1 MTKLLKNIK
10 AHSKWA
16 YDLIEE
22 VNGEIS
28 LVLVEV
34 DYPSN
39 FTHVLAIVDGVVEI
53 VPYVD
58 RTAADAVGL
67 QLDAA
72 GCACVR
78 IE

>member
-10 AHSKWA
+10 AYSKWA

-22 VNGEIS
+22 ENGEIS

-34 DYPSN
+34 DNPSN
-39 FTHVLAIVDGVVEI
+39 FTHVLAIVDGIVEI
-53 VPYVD
+53 IPYVNP
-58 RTAADAVGL
+58 TAADAVGL
-67 QLDAA
+67 QLDVANT
-72 GCACVR
+72 ACVR